1 MNPYKLLIVAAIIGV
16 LASLGWALFHLSS
29 DQGDPDKMLRALKLR
44 IGLSVLL
51 FLMLFVAWYFGLIS
65 PHQVQR

>member
-1 MNPYKLLIVAAIIGV
+1 MNPYKLLIIAALTGV